1 MHISK
6 EMVDNFNNKKIKNNN
21 SLNFMKHLFEKLEG
35 FCRFINQDL
44 IEEFYKFPEIED
56 SNQEIEFQ

>member
-1 MHISK
+1 M
-6 EMVDNFNNKKIKNNN
+6 DNFNNEKIKNNN

-44 IEEFYKFPEIED
+44 IEEFNKFPEIED